1 MRRPT
6 LSLRLH
12 LILGML
18 GITTF
23 AALLFSGLTLLF
35 AYSVEDALFEQELI
49 RLAATQQA
57 HWRETGTL
65 AQTGSDHIRVY
76 RNPSQFPV
84 DLARE
89 HAANPDHVEFRGDGS
104 NHYQVQ
110 SLDLPGTDQV
120 VWLVADVSDLQVVP
134 NLREKMIG
142 FFIVITL
149 VILAIVGALAWLL
162 ANRATSPLLRLAGAV
177 SSQGPVQV
185 PDIAARDY
193 PGNEIGRLA
202 DALQGAFDRI
212 RAFVMRERSFTRDI
226 SHELRTPLAVMRGAA
241 ELIQRQPDLPET
253 VTAPLARIVEA
264 ERRMEDTVA
273 LLLTLAR
280 EEGQGAGRERVRLS
294 PLVEVAVLSA
304 SDRFGGQARQVAVHV
319 PSDTEAWLN
328 RAGFVLILDNLI
340 GNAFQH
346 AADHRLDIT
355 LDGAT
360 LIIASGGPGIPD
372 EVAARAGQPF
382 AKGADS
388 DGLGL
393 GLSIVKRLCE
403 RDAIPMT
410 LTVSDLG
417 TVVRLD
423 LRLATGP
430 ASP

>member
-1 MRRPT
+1 MIRRS
-6 LSLRLH
+6 LSLRQQ

-18 GITTF
+18 AITAF
-23 AALLFSGLTLLF
+23 AALLFSALTLLF
-35 AYSVEDALFEQELI
+35 AYVIEDILFEQELM
-49 RLAATQQA
+49 RHGQVQQT
-57 HWRETGTL
+57 HWRETGRL
-65 AQTGSDHIRVY
+65 AETGSDHIRIY
-76 RNPSQFPV
+76 RDPPQFPA
-84 DLARE
+84 DLARG
-89 HAANPDHVEFRGDGS
+89 HAENPDHTEFRGEGG
-104 NHYQVQ
+104 NHYQVL
-110 SLDLPGTDQV
+110 SLDLPGTDED
-120 VWLVADVSDLQVVP
+120 VWLVADVSDQQVVP
-134 NLREKMIG
+134 NLREKMMG
-142 FFIVITL
+142 FFIVTAL
-149 VILAIVGALAWLL
+149 LILAIVGVLSWLL
-162 ANRATSPLLRLAGAV
+162 ANRATAPLLRLAGHV
-177 SSQGPVQV
+177 SAQGPNQV
-185 PDIAARDY
+185 PQVSAMDY
-193 PGNEIGRLA
+193 PANEIGRLA
-202 DALQGAFDRI
+202 DALQGAFERI

-241 ELIQRQPDLPET
+241 ELIQRQPDLPDT

-264 ERRMEDTVA
+264 ERRMEETVA
-273 LLLTLAR
+273 LLLALAR

-294 PLVEVAVLSA
+294 PLVELAVLSA
-304 SDRFGGQARQVAVHV
+304 SDRFGGAERQVAVDV
-319 PSDTEAWLN
+319 PGDAEAVLN
-328 RAGFVLILDNLI
+328 RAGFILILDNLV

-410 LTVSDLG
+410 LTASDLG